1 MSEEGKKDF
10 FEWKDEI
17 ESKYNDL
24 SESRIRCENKIEALE
39 KKQKH
44 DFNKL
49 LWIKMIPYKEWFWG
63 LKMFV
68 EEQIAVIIKK
78 LTWLSNENAKL
89 YTQIDDDALKRAKLE
104 EVLREL
110 GKRLEKWFIASCE
123 KYIVGDI
130 PRLLKKLDSPKQT
143 EKKERCEFCGGDSVV
158 IDADGETIDC
168 THCDGTGVAKAW
180 GGEKEEEISVVA
192 DEDSPRLFPKDTDHL
207 DSKLPEPIKA
217 CFNCKSLTDIS
228 GCDDGDIKS
237 FREFMYTTFKT
248 GICNNYR
255 SIGEPKTEPEKE
267 LYELY
272 LKEKGEC
279 YFRKITHPFTEYNN
293 MVHRGIGQKLVEMN
307 YDIEERVRDATRK
320 EQIAAFLSKKILIPF
335 IAKIIEKET
344 NEEYCSS
351 EIIAE
356 LIHNKLKEK
365 WEESLK

>member
-1 MSEEGKKDF
+1 MSEEGKKEF

-104 EVLREL
+104 EVLRDDYRFKIENLPDNEL
-110 GKRLEKWFIASCE
+110 KKHYEGLLE
-123 KYIVGDI
+123 
-130 PRLLKKLDSPKQT
+130 KLDSNPKRDKSETPYLDLGTITTKNGELHDYNPSQFVRDYA
-143 EKKERCEFCGGDSVV
+143 KKHAIFSLFGLMFPEEAS
-158 IDADGETIDC
+158 
-168 THCDGTGVAKAW
+168 

-207 DSKLPEPIKA
+207 DSKLSEIID
-217 CFNCKSLTDIS
+217 CFECKYYSLSDRS
-228 GCDDGDIKS
+228 MLCVECVKNEYS
-237 FREFMYTTFKT
+237 KFKPK
-248 GICNNYR
+248 
-255 SIGEPKTEPEKE
+255 EKPKTEPEKE

-320 EQIAAFLSKKILIPF
+320 EQIEGFLEKLEFLRDKVLEAP
-335 IAKIIEKET
+335 IISGSVQDLRDHIHDIKDLVIKTIKEY
-344 NEEYCSS
+344 EEG
-351 EIIAE
+351 
-356 LIHNKLKEK
+356 
-365 WEESLK
+365 